1 MESKARKVEMEKKEV
16 DRQVSDLAR
25 KLQEEEEAAMS
36 ISNAVK
42 KLEAEV
48 KRGKEDVE
56 NMDFR

>member
-1 MESKARKVEMEKKEV
+1 M
-16 DRQVSDLAR
+16 AR

-42 KLEAEV
+42 KLEAEL

-56 NMDFR
+56 NMDFRYILGPSYR